1 MMNRGEEIR
10 KEITA
15 FKVEREK
22 WQPFKQPAKA
32 NPGQTQQQ
40 LEPATSADTA
50 LLTGNGSGNNAV
62 DGDPQQDMAES
73 LLLPSSSSGI
83 VPVEPERQMET
94 AIAIEENQ
102 ECFSRFCTN
111 PTRKF

>member
-40 LEPATSADTA
+40 LEPATSADTT
-50 LLTGNGSGNNAV
+50 LLTGNGSGPAIMQWMV
-62 DGDPQQDMAES
+62 IRSKTWPKAYFYLA
-73 LLLPSSSSGI
+73 LLQVLY
-83 VPVEPERQMET
+83 Q
-94 AIAIEENQ
+94 
-102 ECFSRFCTN
+102 
-111 PTRKF
+111 